1 MPEYYK
7 LGQVIRSYRLA
18 ADKSIED
25 LSGAV
30 EVEPEFITKLEKGSA
45 KPPEDILALIINHL
59 DIQEEEAEELFE
71 LAGYTIEEQKE
82 GASLSKS
89 DDIQSVNLAV
99 PEDLPILYTD
109 MVNVVSNKYG
119 VVFNFVQGVGP
130 NGHPTIVSR
139 VGMSHDHAK
148 SVLEV
153 LQKSLDRSKDNS

>member
-1 MPEYYK
+1 LSEYYK

-30 EVEPEFITKLEKGSA
+30 EVDAKFITDLEKGQT

-59 DIQEEEAEELFE
+59 DIEETEADELWE
-71 LAGYTIEEQKE
+71 LAGYQVESQND
-82 GASLSKS
+82 GAKMTKS
-89 DDIQSVNLAV
+89 DDNQTMNINL
-99 PEDLPILYTD
+99 PDDLPILYTD

-130 NGHPTIVSR
+130 NGQPTVVSR

-153 LQKSLDRSKDNS
+153 LQKSLERPKDKN

>member
-1 MPEYYK
+1 LPEYYK

-30 EVEPEFITKLEKGSA
+30 EVDPKFITDLEKGSA

-59 DIQEEEAEELFE
+59 DIEENEADELWE
-71 LAGYTIEEQKE
+71 LAGYQIESQNGGEKV
-82 GASLSKS
+82 AKS
-89 DDIQSVNLAV
+89 DDNQPVNIIL
-99 PEDLPILYTD
+99 PEDMPILYTD

-130 NGHPTIVSR
+130 NGQPAVVSR

-153 LQKSLDRSKDNS
+153 LRKSLEN

>member
-1 MPEYYK
+1 VSEFYK

-30 EVEPEFITKLEKGSA
+30 EVDPKFIANLEKGDA

-59 DIQEEEAEELFE
+59 DIEENEADELWQ
-71 LAGYTIEEQKE
+71 LAGYQLDNQVE
-82 GASLSKS
+82 GKNMNK
-89 DDIQSVNLAV
+89 DDNQTVNINL

-119 VVFNFVQGVGP
+119 IVFNFVQGVGP
-130 NGHPTIVSR
+130 NGQPTVVSR

-153 LQKSLDRSKDNS
+153 LKKTLDKTE

>member
-1 MPEYYK
+1 LPEYYK

-30 EVEPEFITKLEKGSA
+30 EVDPKFITDLEKGSA

-59 DIQEEEAEELFE
+59 DIEENEADELWE
-71 LAGYTIEEQKE
+71 LAGYQIESQNGGEKV
-82 GASLSKS
+82 AKS
-89 DDIQSVNLAV
+89 DDNQPVNIIL
-99 PEDLPILYTD
+99 PEDMPILYTD

-130 NGHPTIVSR
+130 NGQPAVVSR

-153 LQKSLDRSKDNS
+153 LRKSLDSSA